1 MPRITVDE
9 ISRKEFSFANKG
21 YNQKEVDDFL
31 DDICDEMERMEAEI
45 MDLKQKTSV
54 VRPIAQ
60 EPAAV
65 SEENEKSFREVLAMA
80 VQVKEEA
87 IRKAKE
93 DADAIRSKAE
103 TEAAERLDGLAGE
116 RKSLEEEVAALR
128 KTAADYRTRFEA
140 LLQAQQEALEKASDL
155 FSGADRN
162 DRTGGDFICLD
173 SGRTDGGCGTWIPS
187 CRSRRT

>member
-31 DDICDEMERMEAEI
+31 DDICDEMERMESEI

-54 VRPIAQ
+54 VRPVSP

-65 SEENEKSFREVLAMA
+65 SAENEQSFREVLAMA

-93 DADAIRSKAE
+93 DAEAIRAKAE
-103 TEAAERLDGLAGE
+103 TEAAERLDGLSEE
-116 RKSLEEEVAALR
+116 RQALEKEVAALK
-128 KTAADYRTRFEA
+128 KTAAEYRARFEE
-140 LLQAQQEALEKASDL
+140 LLQAQQEALEKAADL
-155 FSGADRN
+155 F
-162 DRTGGDFICLD
+162 
-173 SGRTDGGCGTWIPS
+173 
-187 CRSRRT
+187 

>member
-31 DDICDEMERMEAEI
+31 DDICDEMERMENEI

-54 VRPIAQ
+54 VRPVSQ

-65 SEENEKSFREVLAMA
+65 SPENEQSFREVLAMA

-93 DADAIRSKAE
+93 DAEAIRSKAE
-103 TEAAERLDGLAGE
+103 TEAAERLDGLAEE
-116 RKSLEEEVAALR
+116 RKELEEKVATLR

-155 FSGADRN
+155 F
-162 DRTGGDFICLD
+162 
-173 SGRTDGGCGTWIPS
+173 
-187 CRSRRT
+187 

>member
-31 DDICDEMERMEAEI
+31 DDICDEMERMESEI

-54 VRPIAQ
+54 VRPVSQ

-65 SEENEKSFREVLAMA
+65 SPENEQSFREVLAMA

-93 DADAIRSKAE
+93 DAEAIRSKAE
-103 TEAAERLDGLAGE
+103 TEAAERLDGLAEE
-116 RKSLEEEVAALR
+116 RKELEEKVATLR
-128 KTAADYRTRFEA
+128 KTAADYRARFEA

-155 FSGADRN
+155 F
-162 DRTGGDFICLD
+162 
-173 SGRTDGGCGTWIPS
+173 
-187 CRSRRT
+187 

>member
-1 MPRITVDE
+1 MPRVTIDD
-9 ISRKEFSFANKG
+9 ISRKEFSIANKG

-31 DDICDEMERMEAEI
+31 DDICDEMERMESEI

-54 VRPIAQ
+54 VRPVSQ

-65 SEENEKSFREVLAMA
+65 SAENEQSFREVLAMA

-93 DADAIRSKAE
+93 DAEAIRTKAE
-103 TEAAERLDGLAGE
+103 NEAAERLDGLSEE
-116 RKSLEEEVAALR
+116 RKSLEAEVAALR
-128 KTAADYRTRFEA
+128 KAAADYRAQFEA

-155 FSGADRN
+155 F
-162 DRTGGDFICLD
+162 
-173 SGRTDGGCGTWIPS
+173 
-187 CRSRRT
+187 